1 MNYWIF
7 VANYWKL
14 PDGSWLDSRDIVRT
28 RTEQRFWG
36 LGEKTPN
43 RKSVSRGDK
52 LVFYAG
58 GGESQV
64 LMGTATLTSDP
75 YVPSAERLTQV
86 PLGEPDKNPDY
97 GVDLDDVELWAVPK
111 PMRDL
116 VPHLSFIQNK
126 DFWGTYLQ
134 GGIRSISP
142 ADYVVIT
149 EGVRTDL
156 AQQIARQPDLESSA
170 EFALEQHLEEFIQVN
185 WASIDFGA
193 PLALY
198 EAEGQTGR
206 QFPAGPPGSNWS
218 IDFLAVDKKSGE
230 FVVIELKKGRSSDSV
245 AGQVLRYM
253 AWVKENLAGEGQDVR
268 GVVIVKEVDDALR
281 YALRAQPV
289 DIKTYEVKFRL
300 SDAGSSRP

>member
-1 MNYWIF
+1 MNHWIF

-14 PDGSWLDSRDIVRT
+14 SDGSWIDSREIIRT
-28 RTEQRFWG
+28 RAGDRFWG
-36 LGEKTPN
+36 LGERTPN
-43 RKSVSRGDK
+43 RKAVAKDDRV
-52 LVFYAG
+52 VFYAG

-64 LMGTATLTSDP
+64 FMATAILASPSYELTP
-75 YVPSAERLTQV
+75 EQNERVSHNREEFRTQ
-86 PLGEPDKNPDY
+86 Y
-97 GVDLDDVELWAVPK
+97 GVDLEDVELWSVPK
-111 PMRDL
+111 PARDL

-126 DFWGTYLQ
+126 EFWGTYLQ

-142 ADYVVIT
+142 ADYLVIT
-149 EGVRTDL
+149 EGVAIDL

-170 EFALEQHLEEFIQVN
+170 EFALEQHLEEFIEVN

-218 IDFLAVDKKSGE
+218 IDFLAVDKKTGD

-245 AGQVLRYM
+245 TGQVLRYM
-253 AWVKENLAGEGQDVR
+253 AWVKENLADEEQAVR
-268 GVVIVKEVDDALR
+268 GLVIAKEVDDALR
-281 YALRAQPV
+281 YALREQPV
-289 DIKTYEVKFRL
+289 DLKSYAVNFRL
-300 SDAGSSRP
+300 RDAGS